1 MQQLKLYHWQ
11 GITLQGESC
20 DGHQLGVCRQDIEL
34 QLLTDSIIPYHIK
47 TKRNHTLKGWSG
59 KTLIVFFQ
67 QLESMLNAGLTLAVC
82 LELLMSHPPSPVWR
96 IIIELL
102 LKKIVSGEKL
112 SQALAQW
119 PQIFP
124 PTVSALIR
132 AGEFTGHLPDSCLQV
147 VRVLKQQQVLHD
159 ELVAALRYPC
169 ITLFFLIITTCGLLV
184 FVLPEFALMYQSLN
198 APLPRFT
205 QLVIQLAHSFNTVLP
220 YLFLIGVIFLLVA
233 RYIDPKYPEWQLAR
247 HRCVRHIPLLGE
259 LWQHRHLSLLFSTLS
274 STQHSGLTLLD
285 GLHLV
290 TNIFSSPLWKQ
301 RIEEIYRRLH
311 TGEKLSAAMAHY
323 SEYPPLSLLLVRS
336 AEETGQLEKTFS
348 QLATWYSQQA
358 SVLSRRLTQRIE
370 PIMLGLSGGLVGCIV
385 IAMYLPIFYLGEA
398 LG

>member
-1 MQQLKLYHWQ
+1 MQQLRLYYWQ
-11 GITLQGESC
+11 GISLQGENC

-34 QLLTDSIIPYHIK
+34 QLLTDSIIPYRIK
-47 TKRNHTLKGWSG
+47 TKQNRTLKGWSR

-82 LELLMSHPPSPVWR
+82 LELLMSNPPSPIWR

-124 PTVSALIR
+124 STVSALIR

-147 VRVLKQQQVLHD
+147 VKVLKQQQVLHD

-169 ITLFFLIITTCGLLV
+169 ITLLFLIITTCGLLV

-205 QLVIQLAHSFNTVLP
+205 QLLIQFAHFFNIALP
-220 YLFLIGVIFLLVA
+220 YSFLIGAIFLLVA
-233 RYIDPKYPEWQLAR
+233 RYIDPKYPKWKLAR
-247 HRCVRHIPLLGE
+247 HRCIRHIPLLGE
-259 LWQHRHLSLLFSTLS
+259 LWQYRHLSLLFSTLS

-311 TGEKLSAAMAHY
+311 TGEKLSAAMAY
-323 SEYPPLSLLLVRS
+323 YPEYPPLSLLLVRS

-358 SVLSRRLTQRIE
+358 SVLSRQLTQRIE